1 MKMIVCGNNYHHSM
15 LFAELSTNSKVPFS
29 VEILFFHLNALK
41 TIANLG
47 LLFFSILIV
56 QFFANATAV
65 LSENI

>member
-1 MKMIVCGNNYHHSM
+1 M